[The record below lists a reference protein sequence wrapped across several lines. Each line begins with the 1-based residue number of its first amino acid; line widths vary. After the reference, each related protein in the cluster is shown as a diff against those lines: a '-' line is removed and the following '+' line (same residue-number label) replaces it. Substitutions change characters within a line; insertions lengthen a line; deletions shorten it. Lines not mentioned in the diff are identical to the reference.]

1 MSMELPDLAPSGTCF
16 ISPPDPA
23 APDGGA
29 KPRLLVIDDDAVT
42 IQALYRAFA
51 EDHQVLMATS
61 GELGLELCATR
72 SPDLV
77 LLDVMMPDI
86 DGFEVCRRLKA
97 DPATRGIPVIF
108 VTGADDS
115 AAETR
120 GLELGAAD
128 FIAKP
133 INPPVV
139 RARVRSQ
146 LIVKAHVDLLR
157 HFAFVDGLTGVH
169 NRRHFDQ
176 QLEVER
182 SRAKRAGTMLTVVL
196 VDVDHFKHYNDRYGH
211 QAGDDTLRR
220 VAVALRGSLKRPGD
234 LIARYGGEEFAC
246 ILPGTDRAGAEAV
259 GERLRAAVRALAI
272 EHEASHSGAHVT
284 ISVGCC
290 TESHGLAG
298 GSAALLQ
305 HADAELYR
313 AKSEGRDRVCVTEL

>member
-1 MSMELPDLAPSGTCF
+1 MEPLDLAPPGTCF

-61 GELGLELCATR
+61 GALGLELCATR
-72 SPDLV
+72 APDLV

-86 DGFEVCRRLKA
+86 DGFEVCRRLKDDA
-97 DPATRGIPVIF
+97 ATRDTPVIF
-108 VTGADDS
+108 VTGSNDT
-115 AAETR
+115 AAEAR
-120 GLELGAAD
+120 GLEMGASD

-157 HFAFVDGLTGVH
+157 HFAYVDGLTGVY
-169 NRRHFDQ
+169 NRRHLDQ

-182 SRAKRAGTMLTVVL
+182 SRAKRAGGVLTVLL
-196 VDVDHFKHYNDRYGH
+196 VDVDHFKRYNDRYGH

-220 VAVALRGSLKRPGD
+220 VATALRTTLKRPSD
-234 LIARYGGEEFAC
+234 LVARYGGEEFAC
-246 ILPGTDRAGAEAV
+246 VLPGTDRAGAEAV
-259 GERLRAAVRALAI
+259 GEQLRAAVAALGI
-272 EHEASHSGAHVT
+272 EHDASPSGTHVT
-284 ISVGCC
+284 ISVGSC
-290 TESHGLAG
+290 TELQGLAG
-298 GSAALLQ
+298 SASALLQ
-305 HADAELYR
+305 QADAQLYR
-313 AKSEGRDRVCVTEL
+313 AKAEGRNRVCATEL

>member
-1 MSMELPDLAPSGTCF
+1 MSMDLRDMAPEGTCF

-72 SPDLV
+72 APDLV
-77 LLDVMMPDI
+77 LLDVMMPDM

-97 DPATRGIPVIF
+97 DPATRDTPIIF
-108 VTGADDS
+108 VTGHDDS
-115 AAETR
+115 AAEAR
-120 GLELGAAD
+120 GLELGASD
-128 FIAKP
+128 FIGKP

-157 HFAFVDGLTGVH
+157 HFAYVDGLTGVY

-176 QLEVER
+176 QLDIER
-182 SRAKRAGTMLTVVL
+182 SRAKRSGGVL
-196 VDVDHFKHYNDRYGH
+196 SVLMVDVDHFKRYNDHYGH

-220 VAVALRGSLKRPGD
+220 VASALRSTLKRPGD
-234 LIARYGGEEFAC
+234 LVARYGGEEFAC
-246 ILPGTDRAGAEAV
+246 ILPGTDLAGAQAV
-259 GERLRAAVRALAI
+259 GEQLRAAVHALAI
-272 EHEASHSGAHVT
+272 EHTASPSGTRVT
-284 ISVGCC
+284 ISVGAC
-290 TESHGLAG
+290 TERLGTAG
-298 GSAALLQ
+298 GAAALLQ

-313 AKSEGRDRVCVTEL
+313 AKAEGRDRVSATEL